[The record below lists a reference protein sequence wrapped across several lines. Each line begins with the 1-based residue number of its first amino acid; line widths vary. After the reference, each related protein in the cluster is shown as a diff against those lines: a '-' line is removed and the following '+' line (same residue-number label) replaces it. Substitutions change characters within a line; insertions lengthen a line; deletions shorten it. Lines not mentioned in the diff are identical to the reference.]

1 MTTIANMRLHLD
13 SIVNYQILWIR
24 CSYILMTNLY
34 RSIYWFLR
42 YLPNDGTHS
51 LVRKCILSNWREIAN
66 KMFIVQKFFIR
77 KYSATID
84 FSLMTTTFMVQIYP
98 FYSYNIY
105 LYLTAKI
112 TCVISKTG
120 SLSTFERM
128 GRQDFA
134 MSLHHGPSKIPAPLL
149 EYHEI
154 DIHIL
159 F

>member
-1 MTTIANMRLHLD
+1 
-13 SIVNYQILWIR
+13 
-24 CSYILMTNLY
+24 MTNLY

-84 FSLMTTTFMVQIYP
+84 FSLMTTTFMVEIYP

-105 LYLTAKI
+105 LYFTAKI

-134 MSLHHGPSKIPAPLL
+134 MSLHHGSSKIPSPLL